1 MAAAAAM
8 LAASERQQ
16 VRGKASSS
24 GSHKQQQLPA
34 QQEQQGHGPSGHTH
48 EGAAW
53 DGQSRGEHDH
63 GCSERAWGEP
73 GAATVGFQPWQARR
87 CAAASKA
94 MNRIG
99 KTGEMGEELTA
110 SQKRCSRKAEVD
122 RRGAGDGGV
131 ATAGRR
137 RRR

>member
-16 VRGKASSS
+16 VRGEASSS

-34 QQEQQGHGPSGHTH
+34 QQQQGRSPSGHTH

-63 GCSERAWGEP
+63 GCSKHARGEP
-73 GAATVGFQPWQARR
+73 GEARFRPRQARR

-99 KTGEMGEELTA
+99 KTGKTGEELTA
-110 SQKRCSRKAEVD
+110 SQNRCLSKAEVD
-122 RRGAGDGGV
+122 RRGTGDRGV